1 MFIQVKKSKIHRA
14 TITEADLNY
23 MGSITIDEDLLE
35 ATNMYEGERV
45 QVLNITN
52 GNRIETYV
60 IKGERGKGEICINGG
75 AARLN
80 GVGDKV
86 IIISY
91 AFISPDEHKDF
102 RSVNVFPDEQNKI
115 F

>member
-14 TITEADLNY
+14 TITQADLNY
-23 MGSITIDEDLLE
+23 MGSITIDEDLVE
-35 ATNMYEGERV
+35 ASNMYEGERV
-45 QVLNITN
+45 QVLNVTN

-60 IKGERGKGEICINGG
+60 IKGERGTGDICINGG

-80 GVGDKV
+80 AEGDQV

-91 AFISPDEHKDF
+91 AFVSPEELKDF
-102 RSVNVFPDEQNKI
+102 RSVNVFPDAKNKI